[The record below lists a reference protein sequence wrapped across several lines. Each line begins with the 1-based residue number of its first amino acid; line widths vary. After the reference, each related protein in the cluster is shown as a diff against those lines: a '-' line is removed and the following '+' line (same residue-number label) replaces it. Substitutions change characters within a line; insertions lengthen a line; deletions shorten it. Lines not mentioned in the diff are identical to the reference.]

1 MRGEPFRFFALD
13 QEIGYAVMRPPVLW
27 TTWRRPITWHRRWWI
42 STGCLSSSASN
53 TNCVVMFTTYPLVTP
68 LCTYQI
74 CSLRVPTSHR
84 FPGCG
89 RRPAATTSSR
99 GRGWSWVK
107 GRSLYLPLSH
117 GIIFRMISRSLNVLL
132 LLNVSSKHFYSNRR
146 ILKTNYVMRL
156 RSSSRRRT
164 KSHRVML
171 CYVRQ
176 SCTVWCVNQMLN
188 YFIPSRPARRT
199 GYANLSIHCRT
210 MLAIMNGSHNN

>member
-1 MRGEPFRFFALD
+1 MSRFNSCAPLCSRGLTIATVFTRASRLLHSHLFSAF
-13 QEIGYAVMRPPVLW
+13 YMRPPVLW

-156 RSSSRRRT
+156 RSSSRKRT

-171 CYVRQ
+171 CYVMH
-176 SCTVWCVNQMLN
+176 VLHV
-188 YFIPSRPARRT
+188 
-199 GYANLSIHCRT
+199 
-210 MLAIMNGSHNN
+210 AI